1 MKRGFL
7 NPVLRGS
14 AAHVVV
20 DSLVAPVLDERDAHH
35 LFRVLRLRDG
45 AVVTATDGRG
55 SWVECRVVGRD
66 GIEPNGERHV
76 EPLQEFRVGV
86 AFVPVKAQR
95 PEDTLRQ
102 LVEIG
107 VDDIVVLQ
115 PTKRA
120 VAGARDRLVE
130 RAERIA
136 REACM
141 QSRRVFLPDI
151 RLGVDLAEIVTSASV
166 AIADPEAT
174 PLGGDVS
181 MLAVGPE
188 GGFDPAEI
196 PADCPRASIGPV
208 VLRAETAAL
217 VAGARLVALRE
228 TRGERQ

>member
-1 MKRGFL
+1 MNHAFL
-7 NPVLRGS
+7 NPVLRNS

-20 DSLVAPVLDERDAHH
+20 ESIAAPELDEHDSHH

-45 AVVTATDGRG
+45 AVVTATDGCG
-55 SWVECRVVGRD
+55 AWVECRVTGRD
-66 GIEPNGERHV
+66 ALEVVGERRV
-76 EPLQEFRVGV
+76 EPAPSLRVGV

-102 LVEIG
+102 LVEVG

-115 PTKRA
+115 PTRRA
-120 VAGARDRLVE
+120 VAGVRDRLVE
-130 RAERIA
+130 RADRIV

-141 QSRRVFLPDI
+141 QSRRVHLPVI
-151 RLGVDLAEIVTSASV
+151 RLGVDLAEVVSQPAV
-166 AIADPEAT
+166 AVADPEAA
-174 PLGGDVS
+174 PLGYGVS
-181 MLAVGPE
+181 LLVVGPE

-196 PADCPRASIGPV
+196 PATCPRAGIGPV